1 MKLDGALALARE
13 GRLYPSLIVH
23 GADLERRRRAAVE
36 LARTVLCEVD
46 AVERPCGRCRH
57 CSRIQGLG
65 EGDAFH
71 PDYQVLERD
80 LKTSTSVAATRAF
93 AQTAQVA
100 PFEARGQVFVVASAE
115 SLTGEAANALLKVLE
130 EPAATAPRHFLLLAP
145 SQFDLL
151 DTLRSRSWALYLG
164 PAAELEA
171 ERVETL
177 LDGIAPAV
185 AGWRESRSEV
195 FLLAFAATLADA
207 GDFRDARSQLPWSIA
222 AAAVERSA
230 LASDVDT
237 ETRRRLLALAE
248 SLLAA
253 PALRL
258 RGIPAARILD
268 GLTVRHLASAD
279 GARARPLR

>member
-1 MKLDGALALARE
+1 MNLEGAIALARR

-36 LARTVLCEVD
+36 LARTVLCE
-46 AVERPCGRCRH
+46 AEAAERPCGRCRH
-57 CSRIQGLG
+57 CSRIRGLG
-65 EGDAFH
+65 EGDVFH

-177 LDGIAPAV
+177 LAGIAPAV

-195 FLLAFAATLADA
+195 FLLALAATLADA

-230 LASDVDT
+230 LAPDVDT
-237 ETRRRLLALAE
+237 ETRRRLFALAE

-279 GARARPLR
+279 GARARPL